1 MQQWIDKMVERFC
14 DRIVGTHDR
23 GFTKRD
29 GRENV
34 VDGLFAI
41 AASLNKVADELH
53 MMRNNK

>member
-1 MQQWIDKMVERFC
+1 MVERFC